1 MAEESK
7 AMVFSGVEVVLQRI
21 PYRGIA
27 TTYTVDYRVDVV
39 AVIAPASGP
48 TLSLGTS
55 TFNTTTHVAGD
66 KTVTV
71 AAGGANKAG
80 YIIVAAGKS
89 GN

>member
-7 AMVFSGVEVVLQRI
+7 AMVFAGVEVVLQRV
-21 PYRGIA
+21 PYRGQA
-27 TTYTVDYRVDVV
+27 TTYTVDFRTDTV

-48 TLSLGTS
+48 TLSLGSSTS
-55 TFNTTTHVAGD
+55 RGD

-89 GN
+89 ST